1 MVEWMKVL
9 QSSIDNSEVKR
20 ALNLASLKVLVALDA
35 FMNE

>member
-1 MVEWMKVL
+1 MKEWIKFL
-9 QSSIDNSEVKR
+9 QSSIANSEVKR